1 MGEGIFFCDK
11 EPKVEDIENME
22 EIDRFL
28 SVDFFHFVFFNKV
41 LSDNYRTL
49 CFFNYLFEKV
59 RKFLKLLLLIIRLK
73 NINYILI
80 NFFH

>member
-41 LSDNYRTL
+41 LSDNRV
-49 CFFNYLFEKV
+49 FNYLFEKV